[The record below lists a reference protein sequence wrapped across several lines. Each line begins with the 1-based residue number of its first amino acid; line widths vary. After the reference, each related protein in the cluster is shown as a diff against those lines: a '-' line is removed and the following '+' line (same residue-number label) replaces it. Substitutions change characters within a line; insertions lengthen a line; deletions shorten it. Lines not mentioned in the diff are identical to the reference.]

1 MVFLGCKGNVV
12 GGRDLRLRQPSACHL
27 SGPRRAGQGPPLHA
41 EPKPAAIAPSPK
53 PYTPVCRRMGWG
65 DAGMKRRVLLREPI
79 GVALETLRAHQMRS
93 FLVLLGIIL
102 SVSTL
107 IVVVSLISG
116 VNRYIAERVANLGSN
131 VFLLTRFPII
141 TDVEEFVKANR
152 RNKKVT
158 WDDYAALSETMKLP
172 LRLGVEQRTS
182 AKVRVGSQSL
192 EDCNIRGVTANM
204 GEIDPVQPKD
214 GRYSS
219 DGDDQSRAM
228 VTMTGRD
235 VAEKLFPN
243 VDAIGQQVLIDGR
256 PFQVVGIAKPI
267 GSVLGQSQDNFA
279 YIPIQTYFKMY
290 GSYEG
295 IWVNIQARGAEWMDR
310 TQDEARALM
319 RARRH
324 LSPNEKDN
332 FGIFDSAT
340 LMDLWKNLTGV
351 IATAMIG
358 VVSVFLVIGG
368 VVIMNVMLATVTERT
383 REIGIRKALG
393 ARHRDI
399 LLQFL
404 IEAAFMA
411 AVGGAIGVGV
421 AYGIAGLTTATTS
434 VPMNVPI
441 VAVLLA
447 EVISASVGVF
457 FGVYPARR
465 AASLQPIEALRQE
478 L

>member
-1 MVFLGCKGNVV
+1 
-12 GGRDLRLRQPSACHL
+12 
-27 SGPRRAGQGPPLHA
+27 
-41 EPKPAAIAPSPK
+41 
-53 PYTPVCRRMGWG
+53 
-65 DAGMKRRVLLREPI
+65 MKRRVFLREPVS
-79 GVALETLRAHQMRS
+79 VALETMRAHKLRS
-93 FLVLLGIIL
+93 FLMLLGIIL

-107 IVVVSLISG
+107 IVVIALISG
-116 VNRYIAERVANLGSN
+116 VNRYIADRVANLGSN

-141 TDVEEFVKANR
+141 TDVEEYVKANR

-158 WDDYAALSETMKLP
+158 WDDYEALRANMKLAE
-172 LRLGVEQRTS
+172 RVGVELRAS
-182 AKVRVGSQSL
+182 GKVRAGSQTL
-192 EDCNIRGVTANM
+192 EDCSIRGVTANM
-204 GEIDPVQPKD
+204 VDIDIVTPRD
-214 GRYSS
+214 GRYITE
-219 DGDDQSRAM
+219 GDDQSRALT
-228 VTMTGRD
+228 TMIGQD
-235 VAEKLFPN
+235 VATKLFPN
-243 VDAIGQQVLIDGR
+243 VDALGREILIDGR

-279 YIPIQTYFKMY
+279 YIPIQTYFKIY
-290 GSYEG
+290 GTQET
-295 IWVNIQARGAEWMDR
+295 IWVNIQARGADWMER

-324 LSPNEKDN
+324 LSPNETDN

-404 IEAAFMA
+404 VEAAVMA
-411 AVGGAIGVGV
+411 AAGGAIGVMT
-421 AYGIAGLTTATTS
+421 AYAISGLTRATTS
-434 VPMNVPI
+434 VPMSVPFT
-441 VAVLLA
+441 AVVIA
-447 EVISASVGVF
+447 EVISAAVGIF
-457 FGVYPARR
+457 FGVYPARK
-465 AASLQPIEALRQE
+465 AASLPPIEALRQE

>member
-1 MVFLGCKGNVV
+1 
-12 GGRDLRLRQPSACHL
+12 
-27 SGPRRAGQGPPLHA
+27 
-41 EPKPAAIAPSPK
+41 
-53 PYTPVCRRMGWG
+53 
-65 DAGMKRRVLLREPI
+65 MKRRVLLREPVI
-79 GVALETLRAHQMRS
+79 VALETLRAHKMRS
-93 FLVLLGIIL
+93 FLMLLGTIL

-107 IVVVSLISG
+107 IVVIALISG
-116 VNRYIAERVANLGSN
+116 VNRYIADRVANLGSN

-141 TDVEEFVKANR
+141 TDVEEYVKANR

-158 WDDYAALSETMKLP
+158 WDDYEALRANLKLP
-172 LRLGVEQRTS
+172 ERVGVEQRTS
-182 AKVRVGSQSL
+182 GKVRVGSQSL

-204 GEIDPVQPKD
+204 VDIDIVIPAD
-214 GRYSS
+214 GRYITE
-219 DGDDQSRAM
+219 GDDRTRALM
-228 VTMTGRD
+228 TMIGQD
-235 VAEKLFPN
+235 VATKLFPN
-243 VDAIGQQVLIDGR
+243 VDAIGREILIDGR

-290 GSYEG
+290 GTQET

-404 IEAAFMA
+404 VEAAVMA
-411 AVGGAIGVGV
+411 AVGGAIGVIT
-421 AYGIAGLTTATTS
+421 AYAISGLTRATTS
-434 VPMNVPI
+434 VPMSVPFT
-441 VAVLLA
+441 AVVIA
-447 EVISASVGVF
+447 EVISAAVGIF
-457 FGVYPARR
+457 FGVYPAKK
-465 AASLQPIEALRQE
+465 AASLPPIEALRQE
-478 L
+478 F